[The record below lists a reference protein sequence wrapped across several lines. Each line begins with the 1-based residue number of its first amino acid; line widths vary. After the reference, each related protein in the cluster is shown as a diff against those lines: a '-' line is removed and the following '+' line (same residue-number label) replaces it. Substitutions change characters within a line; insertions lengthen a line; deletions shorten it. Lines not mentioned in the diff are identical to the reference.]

1 MPYDE
6 RLVAPMRAEVT
17 DMGVRE
23 LRTPE
28 EVDRVL
34 GDAPGTVLV
43 FVNSVCGCA
52 AGNARPALRQA
63 LKHGTVPQST
73 VSVFAG
79 QDTQATQRARQYF
92 AQYQP
97 SSPSFA
103 LLREGEPVAMVHRH
117 QIEGQPPEAVARRLT
132 DIFDKFCAAE
142 VG

>member
-6 RLVAPMRAEVT
+6 RLVAPMRAEIAQ
-17 DMGVRE
+17 MGVRE

-28 EVDRVL
+28 EVDAVL
-34 GDAPGTVLV
+34 GGAQGSVLV

-63 LKHGTVPQST
+63 LQHGTVPQA
-73 VSVFAG
+73 VISVFAG
-79 QDTQATQRARQYF
+79 QDTAATQRARQYF
-92 AQYQP
+92 AEYQP

-103 LLREGEPVAMVHRH
+103 LLRDGEPVAMIHRH
-117 QIEGQPPEAVARRLT
+117 QIEGQAPESVARRLT